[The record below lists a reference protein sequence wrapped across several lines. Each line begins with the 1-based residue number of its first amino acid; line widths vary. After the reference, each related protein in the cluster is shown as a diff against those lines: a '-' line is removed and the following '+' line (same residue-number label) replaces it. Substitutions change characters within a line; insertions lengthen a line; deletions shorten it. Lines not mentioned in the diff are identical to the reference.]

1 MKDYVEVND
10 KKCCEVDNCMCV
22 KYKNGKKYCM
32 GCGNVVPA
40 RKDKYWTFQH
50 LAHAW
55 QSL

>member
-1 MKDYVEVND
+1 MKDYIEVND

-40 RKDKYWTFQH
+40 RKEK
-50 LAHAW
+50 
-55 QSL
+55 